1 MRKLVSIIVLK
12 TMQPPKY
19 FCTGTLDITK
29 YAHYALNVPLFT
41 HFTSPSSRFADI
53 IVHRQLEAV
62 LTGEKRF
69 YLDRDTVQ
77 KLAQHCNVKK
87 EAALY
92 AREQSS
98 MLFLASYLNKRG
110 VRPADAPHITVVRRE
125 AIIVAV
131 FDQFFDVMIPE
142 LNIQKRIHLANLPT
156 WRSEFDQQDRTLTLY
171 WTKGMDT
178 TTGKQRSWSMSD
190 DEEDDLDEEA
200 LLEEMRDSTAN
211 GESINTSLQE
221 EKVNDKRQQELSQKQ
236 EQSTASPPAVVPETT
251 RSTSKR
257 ASMVH
262 ARLSESTGY
271 STDLGSQTIKAL
283 DKIQVL
289 VTVEMIKTPPLI
301 RILAANP
308 YA

>member
-1 MRKLVSIIVLK
+1 
-12 TMQPPKY
+12 MQPPKY
-19 FCTGTLDITK
+19 FCTGTLDIMK

-110 VRPADAPHITVVRRE
+110 VRPADASHITVVRRE

-131 FDQFFDVMIPE
+131 FDQFFDVTIPE

-156 WRSEFDQQDRTLTLY
+156 WRSEFNQQERTLTLY

-190 DEEDDLDEEA
+190 DEDDDLDEEA
-200 LLEEMRDSTAN
+200 LLEEMRDSNAN
-211 GESINTSLQE
+211 GESISTSLQE
-221 EKVNDKRQQELSQKQ
+221 EKVNDKQTLSQQ
-236 EQSTASPPAVVPETT
+236 QQSSTSAPPAIVPETT

-301 RILAANP
+301 RVLASNP